1 MNVSTYDFG
10 DAPGKEVPDDDAPV
24 VAAHGQQRAPAIEG
38 AGQGHADAVQRAI
51 GLLRGEGSGG
61 GGQAAAAAVPPGRR
75 AARSSRRDGG
85 SPAGRGGRLPRGSS
99 GRRTL
104 QRKVKTAFRSEASP
118 ATPRPAPPER
128 APFTLLH
135 RRGGGSIPGRRWAP
149 GPARPPLSVPGP
161 AHALRPRPGPRSP
174 DPPSSSRF
182 IAAAVPLP
190 PSPSPKDP
198 AEGKGGPKLELSRP
212 GVRLNE
218 SPSRSLPPTAPRP
231 TGTSQPVDDPNRDGR
246 TQRRPRQP
254 AAAGLGSAA
263 GFRQSHGQPGACA
276 RKVPGGSRGR
286 RAEGSGAGGRS
297 SGSGGE
303 RSFTAVLG
311 LLGFFDVFFFF
322 IVQRPVGKG

>member
-1 MNVSTYDFG
+1 MTMRPSLQPT
-10 DAPGKEVPDDDAPV
+10 ASSVPQRLKVQVRAMLMQSSVPSASCGER
-24 VAAHGQQRAPAIEG
+24 AAE
-38 AGQGHADAVQRAI
+38 
-51 GLLRGEGSGG
+51 G

-135 RRGGGSIPGRRWAP
+135 RRGGGSIPARRRAP

-161 AHALRPRPGPRSP
+161 GPARPPLSAPGPVPAARTHRAAPGSSRPPSRSLRPRR
-174 DPPSSSRF
+174 RRT
-182 IAAAVPLP
+182 PLR
-190 PSPSPKDP
+190 
-198 AEGKGGPKLELSRP
+198 GRGGGGRPKLALRRP

-218 SPSRSLPPTAPRP
+218 SPCRSRPPTAPRS
-231 TGTSQPVDDPNRDGR
+231 TGTSQPVDDPNRDRR
-246 TQRRPRQP
+246 TQRSPPHP

-276 RKVPGGSRGR
+276 PKVPGGSRRR
-286 RAEGSGAGGRS
+286 RAEGSGG
-297 SGSGGE
+297 GGE
-303 RSFTAVLG
+303 RSFTAGLG
-311 LLGFFDVFFFF
+311 LLGFFCFVCFFFF
-322 IVQRPVGKG
+322 LLCSAR